1 MSLGRK
7 GPRARKR
14 MATMGSKAEE
24 LKRLIEQAKQQLA
37 ATEFDLAFS
46 FARRAEMVDS
56 RPADRHALP
65 LDVVK
70 GGMDPKHWARLHPSE
85 WARLVQVAP
94 LKRQG
99 ARWVRSA

>member
-1 MSLGRK
+1 
-7 GPRARKR
+7 

-37 ATEFDLAFS
+37 ATEFDMASLS
-46 FARRAEMVDS
+46 PTTPKWSIPDRRIAM
-56 RPADRHALP
+56 RYL

-70 GGMDPKHWARLHPSE
+70 GGMDPKHWARLHPAE

-94 LKRQG
+94 HRR
-99 ARWVRSA
+99 AS